1 MSTVNCE
8 ESYSTLVRK
17 LYFELRVQVMLL
29 VLFLTA
35 EVEYY
40 LSHRAGEGSR
50 TFCEI

>member
-8 ESYSTLVRK
+8 ESYSALVRK
-17 LYFELRVQVMLL
+17 LYFELRVQVMLHI
-29 VLFLTA
+29 LFLTA

-40 LSHRAGEGSR
+40 LPQRSGEGSR